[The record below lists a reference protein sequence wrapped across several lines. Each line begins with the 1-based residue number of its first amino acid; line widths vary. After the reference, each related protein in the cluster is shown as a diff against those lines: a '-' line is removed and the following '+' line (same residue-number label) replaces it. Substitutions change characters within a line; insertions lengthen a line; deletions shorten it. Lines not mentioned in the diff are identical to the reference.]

1 LDPSLFEAAKKD
13 TLILIRDWPAID
25 KIKGWSTKAR
35 QVLDTLKELP
45 LPSDR
50 LDNFKPMKKDELIAI
65 GLNTGLEIRSFQDGF
80 VLMVG
85 TDPFI
90 KPTFNET
97 FANLAIMLR

>member
-1 LDPSLFEAAKKD
+1 ME
-13 TLILIRDWPAID
+13 
-25 KIKGWSTKAR
+25 KGEFI
-35 QVLDTLKELP
+35 V
-45 LPSDR
+45 
-50 LDNFKPMKKDELIAI
+50 I

-97 FANLAIMLR
+97 FANLSIMLR